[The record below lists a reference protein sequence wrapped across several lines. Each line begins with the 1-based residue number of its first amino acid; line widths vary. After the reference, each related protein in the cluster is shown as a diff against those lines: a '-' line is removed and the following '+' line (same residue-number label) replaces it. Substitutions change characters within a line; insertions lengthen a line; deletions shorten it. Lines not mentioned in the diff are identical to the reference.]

1 VARTLFFNA
10 KWKSNDLDDFE
21 MNSERI
27 REEFETL
34 AARLGYTIR
43 YEKGDFKGDACRI
56 KRERVII
63 INKLLPVRHQN
74 YAFSRI
80 FATEDLSKH
89 SLLPAIRALI
99 DEVQAVDVQGEG
111 DA

>member
-1 VARTLFFNA
+1 
-10 KWKSNDLDDFE
+10 

-27 REEFETL
+27 REEFENL
-34 AARLGYTIR
+34 AEKLGYTIR

-56 KRERVII
+56 NAENVII

-80 FATEDLSKH
+80 FAEDLW
-89 SLLPAIRALI
+89 I
-99 DEVQAVDVQGEG
+99 
-111 DA
+111 

>member
-1 VARTLFFNA
+1 MNA
-10 KWKSNDLDDFE
+10 
-21 MNSERI
+21 ERI
-27 REEFETL
+27 LEEFEKL
-34 AARLGYTIR
+34 AERLGYTVR

-56 KRERVII
+56 KGDMVII

-80 FATEDLSKH
+80 FATEDLSNH
-89 SLLPAIRALI
+89 SVLPAIRAMI
-99 DEVQAVDVQGEG
+99 DEVQAVDAATEGEG